1 MIEHKRT
8 DRRIE
13 RTRALLRDALMA
25 LVVERPWESI
35 TVQDIT
41 DRANVNRATFY
52 LHFRD
57 KDELLLQSMT
67 ALYAELLS
75 EQGHVDRQQVL
86 SSGGDSLFDDPADF
100 EHVAMHADFY
110 RAMLSDRGSA
120 AFIVGVMDY
129 LTRMYQEEVVQ
140 PLAGDSVPNSPPG
153 FIAAFLAGAE
163 IGVMRW
169 WLHQQHNLS
178 PDEMAKLMYRLSSR
192 GLNWAL
198 NLVPLSN
205 PDDASPGAE

>member
-1 MIEHKRT
+1 MIGHKRT

-13 RTRALLRDALMA
+13 RTRTLLRDALMA
-25 LVVERPWESI
+25 IVVERPWESI

-67 ALYAELLS
+67 ALYAELLGQ
-75 EQGHVDRQQVL
+75 QGHVDRQQVL
-86 SSGGDSLFDDPADF
+86 NSGGESLFDDPSDF
-100 EHVAMHADFY
+100 EHVAQHADFY
-110 RAMLSDRGSA
+110 RAMLSSRGSA

-129 LTRMYQEEVVQ
+129 LTQMYQSEVVQ
-140 PLAGDSVPNSPPG
+140 PLAGDSVPKTPPG
-153 FIAAFLAGAE
+153 FTAAFLAGAE

-169 WLHQQHNLS
+169 WLQQQHHFS
-178 PDEMAKLMYRLSSR
+178 PDEMAKLMYQLSSR
-192 GLNWAL
+192 GMNWAL
-198 NLVPLSN
+198 NLAPLAN
-205 PDDASPGAE
+205 PDDASPSAK